1 MRDKLLK
8 REKFQKKF
16 DPRQNFEGSSEN
28 LSLALLNLKVD
39 PIFFGRCYS
48 ISTLHKL
55 ELGRVPPRVGLLWA
69 KS

>member
-16 DPRQNFEGSSEN
+16 DPRQNFEGSSGN
-28 LSLALLNLKVD
+28 LSLALLKVD

-55 ELGRVPPRVGLLWA
+55 ELERVLPRVGLLWA